1 MTHIVAVGSI
11 FIIVALVPALTWRR
25 YRRSPRTIRDR
36 RQFIGRLSFCGLM
49 GAFLAATHFIHG
61 DELPGWVSYL
71 GDLAYVLAL
80 FSISQMFWNGDAS
93 ANDAVGQEQS
103 GES

>member
-71 GDLAYVLAL
+71 GDLA
-80 FSISQMFWNGDAS
+80 SGPIERNAS
-93 ANDAVGQEQS
+93 NSRRPNHRLHQTDRP
-103 GES
+103 